1 MSFFIWDKEK
11 YISYVVYKTMQLTLS
26 SVLYLFFRL
35 SPFILVCFFVLGSV
49 INSELKGFVYLIGL
63 VFACTMS
70 QFFELKAKSA
80 DRPLICNS
88 FSINGIYDTVN
99 PMSLAVFSY
108 TFFYLVFPIGK
119 YKLAIHNI
127 PTLIMFPLLILGEVF
142 WILSYDCYPASNC
155 AFAIIMAG
163 GIGAGWAAII
173 DKVKLRGLQY
183 FNVGTNAEVCT
194 KPSKQRF
201 RCK

>member
-1 MSFFIWDKEK
+1 
-11 YISYVVYKTMQLTLS
+11 MQLTLS

-63 VFACTMS
+63 VFACSMTLLFGGARNDDQSKM
-70 QFFELKAKSA
+70 
-80 DRPLICNS
+80 PLICHS
-88 FSINGIYDTVN
+88 FSINGIYDNAN

-142 WILSYDCYPASNC
+142 WILSYDCYPVINC
-155 AFAIIMAG
+155 AVAIIVAG

>member
-1 MSFFIWDKEK
+1 M
-11 YISYVVYKTMQLTLS
+11 
-26 SVLYLFFRL
+26 LYLFFRL

-63 VFACTMS
+63 VFACSMTPLFGGARNDDQS
-70 QFFELKAKSA
+70 SK
-80 DRPLICNS
+80 PLICHS
-88 FSINGIYDTVN
+88 FSINGIYDNAN

-127 PTLIMFPLLILGEVF
+127 PTLIMFPLLILGEVL
-142 WILSYDCYPASNC
+142 WILSYDCYPVINC
-155 AFAIIMAG
+155 AVAIIVAG

>member
-1 MSFFIWDKEK
+1 
-11 YISYVVYKTMQLTLS
+11 MQLTLS

-35 SPFILVCFFVLGSV
+35 SPFILVCFFVLGSI

-63 VFACTMS
+63 IFACTMTS
-70 QFFELKAKSA
+70 FFELTSNGGGKA
-80 DRPLICNS
+80 LICNS
-88 FSINGIYDTVN
+88 FSINGIYETAN

-142 WILSYDCYPASNC
+142 WILNYDCFPVINC
-155 AFAIIMAG
+155 VIAIIVAG

>member
-1 MSFFIWDKEK
+1 
-11 YISYVVYKTMQLTLS
+11 MQLTLS
-26 SVLYLFFRL
+26 SILYLFFRL
-35 SPFILVCFFVLGSV
+35 SPFILVCFFVIGSV

-63 VFACTMS
+63 VFACSMCRVFS
-70 QFFELKAKSA
+70 PDNSSSSEK
-80 DRPLICNS
+80 PLICNS
-88 FSINGIYDTVN
+88 FSINGVYDTSS
-99 PMSLAVFSY
+99 PMSLAVFSF

-142 WILSYDCYPASNC
+142 WILSYDCFPVLNC
-155 AFAIIMAG
+155 AIAIIVAG

-194 KPSKQRF
+194 RPSKHKF
-201 RCK
+201 RCKSK